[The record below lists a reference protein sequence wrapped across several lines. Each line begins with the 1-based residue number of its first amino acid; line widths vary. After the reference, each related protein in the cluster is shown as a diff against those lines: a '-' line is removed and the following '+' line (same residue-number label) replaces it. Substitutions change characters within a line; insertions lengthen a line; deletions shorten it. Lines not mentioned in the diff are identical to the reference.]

1 MEKREDKTWAG
12 GANPNAGPLGNQV
25 GVLGLERCDT
35 VIIYIYIYIY
45 KREGKADV
53 FSSLRDD
60 ASSSLL
66 SQISSDLNGVEN

>member
-35 VIIYIYIYIY
+35 VIIYRYIYI
-45 KREGKADV
+45 KKGREGRRVLFVK
-53 FSSLRDD
+53 R
-60 ASSSLL
+60 
-66 SQISSDLNGVEN
+66 

>member
-35 VIIYIYIYIY
+35 VIIYIYIY
-45 KREGKADV
+45 KKGKGRQTC
-53 FSSLRDD
+53 SLR
-60 ASSSLL
+60 
-66 SQISSDLNGVEN
+66 

>member
-35 VIIYIYIYIY
+35 VIIYIYI
-45 KREGKADV
+45 KGKGRQTC
-53 FSSLRDD
+53 SLR
-60 ASSSLL
+60 
-66 SQISSDLNGVEN
+66 